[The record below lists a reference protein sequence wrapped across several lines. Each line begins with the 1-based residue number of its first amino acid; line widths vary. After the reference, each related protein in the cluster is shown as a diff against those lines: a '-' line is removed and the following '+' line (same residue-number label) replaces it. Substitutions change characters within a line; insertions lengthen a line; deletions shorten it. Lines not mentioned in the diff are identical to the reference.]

1 MLYNPTGNNLALV
14 PKTSPKVR
22 EICKRKALA
31 GADYWRAN
39 SVIDTGYNA
48 AHVQVEDGE
57 GTDGQI
63 QEVIHCT
70 GYYAKWREI
79 GSSRAGPRAPE
90 WTLRRSIPAIQG
102 A

>member
-1 MLYNPTGNNLALV
+1 MLYNPVGNDFALV
-14 PKTSPKVR
+14 PKTSEKLR
-22 EICKRKALA
+22 AICKRKAQA
-31 GADYWRAN
+31 GADYWRSN

-48 AHVQVEDGE
+48 SHVQVLDQE

-63 QEVIHCT
+63 QEVIYAN

-90 WTLRRSIPAIQG
+90 WTLRRSVSAIRG